1 MTSKEIV
8 KRAIEFNS
16 PERMPMS
23 LKEDLDKD
31 LIMLGMDPHV
41 DARPSNQ
48 RDEWG
53 AYWENI
59 GICNLG
65 EVKDFPVKSW
75 DDFKTLTIPKVEDPK
90 RWIGF
95 EEKVKN
101 AGDSFIMASGISL
114 YERAHF
120 LRGLQNLWT
129 DIYINPDQLG
139 ELLDLLVEMNITAI
153 DTYAKYGVDGYL
165 FCDDWGLQNSLMIS
179 PEKWREFW
187 KPRYAAVYEHCRKH
201 GMKTFLHSCGYI
213 VDILDDLIECGLDV
227 IQMDQQENMGLD
239 LLSSRFKGRITFW
252 CPVDIQKTMV
262 NGSMEEIREYCSSLV
277 KKLGT
282 QKGGFI
288 AKYYSDPIGAGHTE
302 EAVAAMC
309 DGFKILCSQAWI

>member
-16 PERMPMS
+16 PGRMPMS
-23 LKEDLDKD
+23 LKEDSDND
-31 LIMLGMDPHV
+31 LFSVSMEPHV
-41 DARPSNQ
+41 DDRPSNQ

-59 GICNLG
+59 GICSLG
-65 EVKDFPVKSW
+65 EVKDFPLKSW

-90 RWIGF
+90 RWLGI
-95 EEKVKN
+95 EEKIKN
-101 AGDSFIMASGISL
+101 AGDSFIMARGISL

-129 DIYINPDQLG
+129 DIYINPDKLG

-153 DTYAKYGVDGYL
+153 DTYAGYGVDGYL

-187 KPRYAAVYEHCRKH
+187 KPRYAVVYDRCRKH

-239 LLSSRFKGRITFW
+239 LLSSRFAGRITFW
-252 CPVDIQKTMV
+252 CPVDIQKTMASG
-262 NGSMEEIREYCSSLV
+262 NLEEIRKYCHILV

-282 QKGGFI
+282 PKGGFI

-302 EAVAAMC
+302 EAIAAMC
-309 DGFKILCSQAWI
+309 DEFRKISSI